1 MLAAVVVLAVAVT
14 VAAAVEGAVAAA
26 VEAEAE
32 ADGLLAG
39 LLWGAVDTVDAA
51 GGFWWW
57 FGSCSGCWRG
67 ECCVDDVDAE
77 AGSAVSRTPEMEWKA
92 SSSAASRESVS
103 VSVMM
108 VVIEDVLLLQWA
120 IAPVAS

>member
-1 MLAAVVVLAVAVT
+1 M
-14 VAAAVEGAVAAA
+14 AAAVAGAVAAA
-26 VEAEAE
+26 VETE
-32 ADGLLAG
+32 ADVLLAG

-51 GGFWWW
+51 GGFCWW

-67 ECCVDDVDAE
+67 ECCVDDDVEADAD
-77 AGSAVSRTPEMEWKA
+77 AGSAVSKTPEMEWKA
-92 SSSAASRESVS
+92 SSSAVASRESVS

>member
-1 MLAAVVVLAVAVT
+1 M
-14 VAAAVEGAVAAA
+14 AAAVE
-26 VEAEAE
+26 VEA
-32 ADGLLAG
+32 DVLLAG
-39 LLWGAVDTVDAA
+39 LLWGAVGAVGAAA
-51 GGFWWW
+51 GGFCWW

-67 ECCVDDVDAE
+67 ECCVDDDVEAE

-92 SSSAASRESVS
+92 SSSAARRESVS
-103 VSVMM
+103 VSVMI